1 MPCEPVLPEPNAGGR
16 TDIDDLADVLKCSRS
31 TVVRI
36 AASVGISIGRWD
48 YTVEVTPAFREAL
61 LEWDRKPKR
70 GAKLPKLKGKLGFR
84 EFDAEP
90 DTGGVYAR
98 SW

>member
-1 MPCEPVLPEPNAGGR
+1 MCRASLCCRSRTLAAEPISTTWRTSQVLPVDGR
-16 TDIDDLADVLKCSRS
+16 
-31 TVVRI
+31 RI

-48 YTVEVTPAFREAL
+48 YTVEVTPAIREAL